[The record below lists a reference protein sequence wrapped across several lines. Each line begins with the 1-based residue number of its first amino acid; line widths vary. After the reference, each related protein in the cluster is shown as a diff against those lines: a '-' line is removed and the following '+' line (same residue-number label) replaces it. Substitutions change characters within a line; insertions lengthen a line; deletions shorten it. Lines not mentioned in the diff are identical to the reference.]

1 MDRILGECVCV
12 CRGGWG
18 GGGGEGFTSRWL
30 GRDSQDDAIISLRTA
45 SLNLADAVLKKGQNG
60 CFYGE

>member
-1 MDRILGECVCV
+1 MCVCV
-12 CRGGWG
+12 WG
-18 GGGGEGFTSRWL
+18 GGGGGGGGGRGGGEGFTSRWL
-30 GRDSQDDAIISLRTA
+30 GRDSQDDTIISLRTA